1 MRQMK
6 KSHSNNIKHIL
17 ILYVNSTLTSRYLIW
32 IDKKTCCKTLFY
44 ILSKLTISNKT
55 VLKTSASSCF
65 LLIWHNTQKPLYFL
79 EMTLTRIKNNNLQIT
94 SYALFQEANGLA
106 LRTAILGL
114 KTNSWD
120 ILPPLLSGPKPDF
133 PLRTPVFCPAAGIQF
148 VPDPCLVSLQSSL
161 LGDFFLLFTVYVWD
175 QHLFISFLHLVS

>member
-1 MRQMK
+1 MTQHPK
-6 KSHSNNIKHIL
+6 TTTFFGND
-17 ILYVNSTLTSRYLIW
+17 
-32 IDKKTCCKTLFY
+32 IDKDKK
-44 ILSKLTISNKT
+44 
-55 VLKTSASSCF
+55 
-65 LLIWHNTQKPLYFL
+65 
-79 EMTLTRIKNNNLQIT
+79 NNLQIT
-94 SYALFQEANGLA
+94 SYALLQDANGLA

-161 LGDFFLLFTVYVWD
+161 LGDFFLLFTEYVWD